1 MVIMRRISTALLI
14 GLLTVLPVGCGKKG
28 PTAAGPLTVVI
39 VVESGGKGMTLRLDG
54 ADGAE
59 TTNPPADKSIRATLT
74 KPGHVSVDA
83 SLFKSAPPLFAITL
97 EIDNQK
103 EVRLRFEGFTDVVL
117 KELGPGGK
125 EVGLG
130 ETILPG
136 KHTYS
141 VRGKA
146 P

>member
-1 MVIMRRISTALLI
+1 MRHFSAPLLV
-14 GLLTVLPVGCGKKG
+14 GLLTLLSVSCKKAATTSTGPV
-28 PTAAGPLTVVI
+28 TVVI
-39 VVESGGKGMTLRLDG
+39 VVESGGKNMTVRLDG

-59 TTNPPADKSIRATLT
+59 VTSPPGDKLINAKLT
-74 KPGHVSVDA
+74 KSGLVSVDA
-83 SLFKSAPPLFAITL
+83 SLFKSTPPLFAIAI

-103 EVRLRFEGFTDVVL
+103 EMRLRFEGFTDVVL
-117 KELGPGGK
+117 KELSAGGK
-125 EVGLG
+125 EVGLN
-130 ETILPG
+130 EAIPPG

>member
-1 MVIMRRISTALLI
+1 MRRISAALLV
-14 GLLTVLPVGCGKKG
+14 GLLTVLPVGCRKAGT
-28 PTAAGPLTVVI
+28 TASGPLTVVI
-39 VVESGGKGMTLRLDG
+39 VVESGGKSMTLRLDG
-54 ADGAE
+54 ADGAQ
-59 TTNPPADKSIRATLT
+59 TANPPADKYIKAALT
-74 KPGHVSVDA
+74 KPGIVSVDA
-83 SLFKSAPPLFAITL
+83 SLFGSTPPLFAIVL

-117 KELGPGGK
+117 KKLSAGGK
-125 EVGLG
+125 EVGLS
-130 ETILPG
+130 ETIPPG